1 MNASFPGWTAAW
13 RSAVAVA
20 AFGIAAGAAAQVAY
34 TTQAANMRA
43 GPDREFPLVAW
54 IAPNTPVQ
62 VFGCVDGWRWCDV
75 QWGPNR
81 GWIYAGFLAYTWN
94 SQPTIILQG
103 GPVLGLP
110 LVTWSIGPY
119 WDSYYRNRPW
129 WGNRTYWY
137 NRPPP
142 IHPAWRPPPHYAPPP
157 PHRPPAYVPPPN
169 RPPHYQ
175 PAPTQPPRPGPGY
188 RPPPSGGTPG
198 HRPPESGRPPN
209 QGGGGRPPNQGGG
222 GGNRPPDAGRPPGQG
237 GGGGGHPPGGGNR
250 PPPSRPPD
258 TNNPQQ

>member
-1 MNASFPGWTAAW
+1 MAFARVHRMDTSFRGWAFAW
-13 RSAVAVA
+13 RGVVAVA
-20 AFGIAAGAAAQVAY
+20 AFGIASGAAAQVAF
-34 TTQAANMRA
+34 TTQATNMRA

-62 VFGCVDGWRWCDV
+62 VFGCVNGWRWCDV

-81 GWIYAGFLAYTWN
+81 GWVYAGFLSYTWN
-94 SQPTIILQG
+94 NQPTIILQG

-129 WGNRTYWY
+129 WGNRAYWY
-137 NRPPP
+137 NR
-142 IHPAWRPPPHYAPPP
+142 PP

-188 RPPPSGGTPG
+188 RPPPSGGSPG
-198 HRPPESGRPPN
+198 RRPPESGRPPN
-209 QGGGGRPPNQGGG
+209 QGGGGRPP
-222 GGNRPPDAGRPPGQG
+222 DAGRPPNQG